1 MPMLPYQY
9 CGEKKEGRKEWM
21 AIGPGEGTPNRIKNR
36 LCVWSGMAVENMPI
50 EVNIYVF
57 IKSLT
62 PKSRIIFKHVVGQ
75 RLECCSYI
83 MYSVIHS
90 MQEVIPHNTKQ
101 LKGEVITKFARFLFS
116 VPSVSW

>member
-21 AIGPGEGTPNRIKNR
+21 AIGPGKGTPNRIKNR
-36 LCVWSGMAVENMPI
+36 LCVWSRMAVENMPI

-62 PKSRIIFKHVVGQ
+62 PKSRIIFK
-75 RLECCSYI
+75 CCSYI
-83 MYSVIHS
+83 KYSIIPS
-90 MQEVIPHNTKQ
+90 MQAVIPQTTQQ
-101 LKGEVITKFARFLFS
+101 LKGEVITKFAGFLFS
-116 VPSVSW
+116 VPSVS